1 MSSPTKQSNMSR
13 KRKLA
18 DFKEA
23 TSKTGY
29 ISDVMQK
36 SQPAKRRKSPS
47 SSESEEQ

>member
-1 MSSPTKQSNMSR
+1 MSR

-23 TSKTGY
+23 SSKTGY
-29 ISDVMQK
+29 ISDALQK
-36 SQPAKRRKSPS
+36 SQPTKRRKSPS